1 MVDTEKYELTFRYI
15 NKSYKAHRHMVQ
27 ILQSQRAKKQWDGVL
42 ITYTKG
48 LDYVIEQWEDITIRG
63 KEVE

>member
-1 MVDTEKYELTFRYI
+1 MVDTEKYELTFRYT

-27 ILQSQRAKKQWDGVL
+27 ILQTQRANKQWDGVL

-48 LDYVIEQWEDITIRG
+48 LDYVIEQWEDRSIGR